1 MWGRN
6 ETETVRAGQSVGGMK
21 VLRVTERH
29 ETDKN
34 GEPVD
39 VSRVEL
45 DDPAT
50 KEHVLLVKDMP
61 AKSAT
66 SYAVLTS
73 PDRQTTIT
81 VKQGEVFQWPGT
93 PGTSFKV
100 IDLRPEQAVVQQ
112 LETKK
117 MFTIPRQ

>member
-1 MWGRN
+1 LTFEEKVAIL
-6 ETETVRAGQSVGGMK
+6 ET
-21 VLRVTERH
+21 
-29 ETDKN
+29 
-34 GEPVD
+34 
-39 VSRVEL
+39 
-45 DDPAT
+45 
-50 KEHVLLVKDMP
+50 LVKDMP